1 MKLSD
6 FAMSVLKNFATIN
19 SGVVLQPG
27 KVQKTM
33 SPEKSILV
41 EAEFEDALPCQF
53 GIYDLNQFLGNVST
67 LDNPDLDF
75 SEKVLSMKNDTFTL
89 NYFSCS
95 PELIITPPNKELVIK
110 EPDVI
115 FELSN
120 AVLTKLLRIAAMN
133 SLPNLSIVG
142 KDGELTLVV
151 NDRSNDLSNSATA
164 KLGDWSGDDFIATF
178 KTENLKLI
186 PDDYTAELK
195 LNGFTKFKST
205 TRKLTYFVALEQK

>member
-6 FAMSVLKNFATIN
+6 FAMTVLKNFSSIN

-27 KVQKTM
+27 TVQKTM

-75 SEKVLSMKNDTFTL
+75 SEKVLSMKNDSFTL
-89 NYFSCS
+89 NYYSCS
-95 PELIITPPNKELVIK
+95 PELIITPPNKELVMSN
-110 EPDVI
+110 PDVT

-120 AVLTKLLRIAAMN
+120 TILAKLLRIAAMN
-133 SLPNLSIVG
+133 ALPNLSIVG
-142 KDGELTLVV
+142 KAGDLTLVV
-151 NDRSNDLSNSATA
+151 NDRSNDLSNSATT
-164 KLGDWSGDDFIATF
+164 KLGDWSGEDFVATF
-178 KTENLKLI
+178 KTDNLKLI
-186 PDDYTAELK
+186 PDDYNVELK
-195 LNGFTKFKST
+195 FKGFTKFTST